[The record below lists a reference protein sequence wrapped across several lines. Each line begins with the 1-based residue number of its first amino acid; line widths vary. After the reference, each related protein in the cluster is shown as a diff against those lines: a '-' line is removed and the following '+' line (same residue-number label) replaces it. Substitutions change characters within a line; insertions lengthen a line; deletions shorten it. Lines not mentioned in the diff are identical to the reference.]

1 MHSNLSHIKLLAID
15 ETAIC
20 AQKSV
25 QMIDTDVDL
34 TFSIPFTH
42 WGRDKMATISRWHFQ
57 MHFLEWKC
65 KHFD

>member
-1 MHSNLSHIKLLAID
+1 MHSNLPHIKLLAID
-15 ETAIC
+15 ETAIR

-25 QMIDTDVDL
+25 QMIDTDADL
-34 TFSIPFTH
+34 TLLILFTH

-57 MHFLEWKC
+57 MHFLECKC